1 MLIRIAP
8 ISLENAASFH
18 ACLDSVARE
27 RRYLAQIEAKPL
39 ADIVEFVRT
48 SVAKDAIQFVALDN
62 EQVVGW
68 ADIFPAWAHAVAH
81 SGTLGMGVLAPFRG
95 RGIGARLLVA
105 CIAKAEQQ
113 GITRIEL
120 EARIDNLAAIRLYQR
135 VGFVHEAVKKNAL
148 RFDGKYFDAAQMRL
162 FIGDAR

>member
-1 MLIRIAP
+1 MTIRIAP
-8 ISLENAASFH
+8 MSLENAASFR

-39 ADIVEFVRT
+39 ADIVEFMRT
-48 SVAKDAIQFVALDN
+48 SVANDAVQFVALDN

-68 ADIFPAWAHAVAH
+68 ADIFPSWAHAVAH
-81 SGTLGMGVLAPFRG
+81 CGTLGMGVLAPFRG
-95 RGIGARLLVA
+95 RGIGTQLLVA
-105 CIAKAEQQ
+105 SIAKAEQK

-120 EARIDNLAAIRLYQR
+120 EARIDNTAAIRLYQR

-148 RFDGKYFDAAQMRL
+148 RFDDKYYDAAQMRL
-162 FIGDAR
+162 LIGNAC